1 MGHYETLGVSKN
13 ATDSEIKK
21 RYRELAR
28 ELHPDLNHNDKSA
41 SENFKKI
48 NDAYDVLSDKNNR
61 RDYDQFGDNW
71 KHAEELRKA
80 GYSNSNF
87 SGVNDFFNHSFTNQ
101 NPFGDIFS
109 GSKSKP
115 RVNEVTVEIT
125 LEEAFYGTQRRLTL
139 RDNHSGNKTI
149 EIKIPHGITDGKTIR
164 LNTSSGVIDVKVKIK
179 RHLNFQVQA
188 NNLKF
193 KLNISM
199 FDAIFGSDIEIPTI
213 DGKISLFVPPG
224 TPNGKKFRITGKGM
238 KLMDSDSRGD
248 MYVQVEISLPRD
260 FTDKELKELKKMKDK
275 RKDNLQ

>member
-1 MGHYETLGVSKN
+1 VGHYETLGVSKN